1 MTHWIILKILS
12 MARKR
17 RESKGKK
24 IKPQYWVFCEGK
36 TEEAYINFLRSKY
49 RIPIEIISKIT
60 GSNLDQRK
68 IKAAKKGKPVHEKD
82 LDFLLYDG
90 DVKVVLDRL
99 KKIDKTILLMSNPT
113 IELWF
118 LLHYKNQTGNIS
130 CEKCIDEIS
139 RRNRIQYK
147 KGLIDNKLSEKLSEK
162 YIDACKR
169 ARNLNFEN
177 NPSSNVYEFIEIL
190 EKETKEHN

>member
-1 MTHWIILKILS
+1 MG
-12 MARKR
+12 RKR
-17 RESKGKK
+17 QESRGKK

-36 TEEAYINFLRSKY
+36 TEEAYVNFLRSKY
-49 RIPIEIISKIT
+49 RIPIEIVSKIT
-60 GSNLDQRK
+60 GSNLNEKR

-90 DVKVVLDRL
+90 DVVDVLDRL
-99 KKIDKTILLMSNPT
+99 KKIANAHLLISNPT

-118 LLHYKNQTGNIS
+118 LLHYKNQTAHIS
-130 CEKCIDEIS
+130 CENCIGEIS